1 MKKLKTIIKK
11 LLVITLSFCLT
22 ANTALANTYKETQQ
36 NAFFRTRDN
45 YKNHLSQTFY
55 DDKHKLYSLLYYQY
69 GDLLSFND
77 TLYLIK
83 WNKDGHTTRVLK
95 IPKKISN
102 EISKYN
108 ASISTENPITSSGN
122 IWMKYSYKNDKSNN
136 WKNFFIRISPKG
148 KLLSKI
154 NLKKIFNIPRG
165 ENDVYYKIHQYK
177 KNKAFVQIHIDK
189 LKQKDIYMAGV
200 IDYKK
205 NKLVWKRKVSDNEG
219 FFKSYSLYDYSNTAK
234 NKYMAGFN
242 KAGNKFVISGI
253 KNGKIIQELD
263 LDAEEENIVSYEYK
277 NNAIYIVKKDGV
289 YKLKWNED
297 KMDKLIDLQ
306 NHWLG
311 KGHNYAADITV
322 VNDNE
327 IYITGSDPF
336 SENEDTILFSFKK
349 NV

>member
-1 MKKLKTIIKK
+1 MEKLKTIIKK

-55 DDKHKLYSLLYYQY
+55 DNKHKLYSLLYYQY
-69 GDLLSFND
+69 GGLLSFYD
-77 TLYLIK
+77 ALYLIK
-83 WNKDGHTTRVLK
+83 WNKDGHNTQVLK
-95 IPKKISN
+95 VPKKISD

-108 ASISTENPITSSGN
+108 ADTSIDNPITSNGN
-122 IWMKYSYKNDKSNN
+122 IWMTYSYKDDKSNN

-148 KLLSKI
+148 KLLSRI
-154 NLKKIFNIPRG
+154 NIKKIFGIPKKQHI
-165 ENDVYYKIHQYK
+165 YYNIHQYK

-189 LKQKDIYMAGV
+189 LNRKDIYMAGV

-219 FFKSYSLYDYSNTAK
+219 FFKNYSSYHYSIIAK

-242 KAGNKFVISGI
+242 EARNKFVISNI
-253 KNGKIIQELD
+253 KNGKVLKEFD
-263 LDAEEENIVSYEYK
+263 LDSEEENIYSYEYK
-277 NNAIYIVKKDGV
+277 NNAIYIAKKDGV

-297 KMDKLIDLQ
+297 KMTKLIDLQ
-306 NHWLG
+306 NHWLS
-311 KGHNYAADITV
+311 KGHNYACDITV

-327 IYITGSDPF
+327 IYITGFDPV
-336 SENEDTILFSFKK
+336 SESEDTILFSFKK